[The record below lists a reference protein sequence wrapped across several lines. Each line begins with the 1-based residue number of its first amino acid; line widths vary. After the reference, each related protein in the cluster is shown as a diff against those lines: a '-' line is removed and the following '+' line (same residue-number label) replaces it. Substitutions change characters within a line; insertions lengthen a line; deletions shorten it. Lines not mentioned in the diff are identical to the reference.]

1 MLRSTC
7 DLEFY
12 GLQARGMLER
22 LVLNA
27 LLVKGISV
35 DVESLYTPY
44 RAVWQFGRLQ
54 SCVGLT
60 FTTGTQM

>member
-1 MLRSTC
+1 
-7 DLEFY
+7 
-12 GLQARGMLER
+12 MLER

-44 RAVWQFGRLQ
+44 RAVWQLAGFNLVSG
-54 SCVGLT
+54 
-60 FTTGTQM
+60 